1 MHPLH
6 DYIAKQLAERLR
18 ARQVVVWYDPRGEFG
33 PFVAELREGGGG
45 ERVPRVRLGEFDAA
59 LAEYSGSMFEL
70 RAAVEPLVAVDSPGP
85 LLLYL
90 PEVTPDPLG
99 SVLLELE
106 KAGDRYEPQLK
117 RLARNVLR
125 QRYTDGVID
134 GLLAPERVTYQD
146 LARAC
151 SDQSQ
156 EPPSILKTLFHP
168 VSEPPR
174 LLALWLADSS
184 RDAAIE
190 EKGAGSELAALV
202 RTRLDLDLPAGRTLA
217 QWRSITVRY
226 VLAGE
231 FRSDLRGTPPASV
244 AALPAP
250 VSKDAEATV
259 RQVARTLRQDH
270 ADAYPALADQVEAEL
285 SLRDVTVDPDALG
298 SVDTFRFEERVL
310 LAHCGRLIA
319 TKAYDAALQVI
330 TERERSFWLDRDTDR
345 KAQWEACR
353 RMADLGR
360 RAAAVKQ
367 AVAQVRGG
375 PDAWVRAY
383 VGQPADD
390 EGAWYRLDQ
399 AQRRLESWVASLAD
413 DPEEKPLAVARRAY
427 EDVCHEMAAG
437 FTKSLA
443 SAGWSVPGVL
453 HQTRV
458 HADIAAALPRP
469 VAYFLVDALRF
480 EMGADLAQRLPAGA
494 EVSVRPAVAAL
505 PTITPVGMAALQPG
519 ASASFSV
526 SERDERLGAMVDE
539 VFLPDLAARR
549 KFAQSRVPGAVD
561 LTLDTLL
568 SLKPSRLLERV
579 TGATLVIV
587 RSQEIDQVGE
597 GGFAIQARQVMDT
610 VIDNIARAI
619 KRLAAAGVAHAVVA
633 ADHGHLFF
641 AADRDE
647 SLRIDAPG
655 GGQVELHRRCW
666 IGRGGWTPTA
676 CVRVPASDLG
686 YASDLDFVFPIGC
699 GVFKAGGDL
708 AYHHGGPS
716 LQELV
721 VPVVSVR
728 SQAPGGDTGARPKL
742 AVSGLPD
749 RVTNRIFSVTA
760 ELASALFTTPTTVRP
775 LLMSGTRQ
783 VGALGMAVGAECDVA
798 TGTVTLDPGRAVS
811 LALLLTDDSVPSVR
825 VVVQDPSTDAEL
837 YRSPA
842 EIPVQL
848 GV

>member
-6 DYIAKQLAERLR
+6 DYIAKQVAERLK
-18 ARQVVVWYDPRGEFG
+18 ARQVVVWYDPRGEFRS
-33 PFVAELREGGGG
+33 FIAELAAGGG
-45 ERVPRVRLGEFDAA
+45 ERVRPVRLGEFEAS
-59 LAEYSGSMFEL
+59 LADYAGSMFEL

-90 PEVTPDPLG
+90 ADVTPEPLG

-134 GLLAPERVTYQD
+134 GLLAPERVTYED
-146 LARAC
+146 LTRAC
-151 SDQSQ
+151 SDDSP
-156 EPPSILKTLFHP
+156 EPPSILKTLFDRG
-168 VSEPPR
+168 SEPPR
-174 LLALWLADSS
+174 LLAQWLADDS
-184 RDAAIE
+184 RDVAIE

-202 RTRLDLDLPAGRTLA
+202 RTRLGLDLPAGRTLS
-217 QWRSITVRY
+217 QWRAIAARY
-226 VLAGE
+226 VLGGE
-231 FRSDLRGTPPASV
+231 FRSDLRSEPPASV

-250 VSKDAEATV
+250 ASRDAEATL

-270 ADAYPALADQVEAEL
+270 AHAYEGLADQVQAEL
-285 SLRDVTVDPDALG
+285 GLRDAAVDPEALG
-298 SVDTFRFEERVL
+298 AIDTFRFEEQVL

-319 TKAYDAALQVI
+319 SKAYDAALQVI
-330 TERERSFWLDRDTDR
+330 TERERSFWLDRDMDR
-345 KAQWEACR
+345 KAQWQACR
-353 RMADLGR
+353 LMADVGR
-360 RAAAVKQ
+360 RAVAVKQ

-383 VGQPADD
+383 VGQSQDD
-390 EGAWYRLDQ
+390 EGAWYRLDHG
-399 AQRRLESWVASLAD
+399 QRQLESWVTSLAD
-413 DPEEKPLAVARRAY
+413 DPEEKPLAVVRRAY

-437 FTKSLA
+437 FTKALA

-458 HADIAAALPRP
+458 HADIVAASPRP
-469 VAYFLVDALRF
+469 VAFFLVDALRF

-494 EVSVRPAVAAL
+494 EVSLRPAMAAL
-505 PTITPVGMAALQPG
+505 PTITPVGMGALQPG

-526 SERDERLGAMVDE
+526 AAREGRLGAVVDAA
-539 VFLPDLAARR
+539 FLPDLAARR
-549 KFAQSRVPGAVD
+549 KFALSRVPGAVD

-568 SLKPSRLLERV
+568 SLKASKLAERV
-579 TGATLVIV
+579 ADAPLVIV
-587 RSQEIDQVGE
+587 RSQEIDQAGE
-597 GGFAIQARQVMDT
+597 GGFAIQARRTMDS
-610 VIDNIARAI
+610 VIGNIVHAI
-619 KRLAAAGVAHAVVA
+619 KRLATTGVAHAVVV

-647 SLRIDAPG
+647 SLRIDSPG
-655 GGQVELHRRCW
+655 GDQVELHRRCW

-676 CVRVPASDLG
+676 CVRVPASELG
-686 YASDLDFVFPIGC
+686 YASDLDFVFPVGG

-716 LQELV
+716 LQEIV

-728 SQAPGGDTGARPKL
+728 LPASAGGTAAHAKL
-742 AVSGLPD
+742 TVTGLPD
-749 RVTNRIFSVTA
+749 KVTNRIFSIVA
-760 ELASALFTTPTTVRP
+760 NLASALFTTPVTVRP

-783 VGALGMAVGAECDVA
+783 VGALGMAVGADCDTA
-798 TGTVTLDPGRAVS
+798 TGTVTLEPGKAVS
-811 LALLLTDDSVPSVR
+811 LALLLTDDTVPSVR
-825 VVVQDPSTDAEL
+825 VVVQDPATDAEL

-842 EIPVQL
+842 EIPLQL